1 MKNTI
6 RKIRTISTEGMV
18 QQDIEVPE
26 DKSQYGQVI
35 LDAVKEQFEA
45 QPDAKAILV
54 GYVVEGFVSR
64 REEGIAFTYLRQ
76 AGYGWQFAAWD
87 PKSKFTGLLITRT

>member
-26 DKSQYGQVI
+26 DKYLYGEQI
-35 LDAVKEQFEA
+35 MAKVKELFEA
-45 QPDAKAILV
+45 QPEAKSVLV
-54 GYVVEGFVSR
+54 GIDVGGFVSR
-64 REEGIAFTYLRQ
+64 REEGNTFSAFSA
-76 AGYGWQFAAWD
+76 AGYGWSLVGWN
-87 PKSKFTGLLITRT
+87 PKSAFSGVLVTRM